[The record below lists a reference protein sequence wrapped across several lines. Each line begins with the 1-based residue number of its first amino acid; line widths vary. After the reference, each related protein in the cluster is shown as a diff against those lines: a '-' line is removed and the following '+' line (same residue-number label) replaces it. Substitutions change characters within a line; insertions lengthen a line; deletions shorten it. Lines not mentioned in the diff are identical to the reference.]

1 MDAQAR
7 KLFGMLGSAYAGER
21 RNAFDRLDKYL
32 EGKGLTLPKLWDGL
46 ETELAAAT
54 ADIAKLQTA
63 LAGYRRANAAAKV
76 QNQHLR
82 GMLWAKAKLPHLNR
96 RKKIGL
102 GGVLL
107 AAVIGYCE
115 LPEGGIAGLF
125 SASAAGQ
132 RAAVTETAG
141 DTLDRVMWGN
151 GDSAPFVFHAGG
163 LPWWGVIRGDSDD
176 AHYTDG
182 QNRRVVVHCLRFY
195 AAPASVKADGA
206 YVAPQPYGWFGRL
219 KWPARAVE
227 CKNAGPVKEASQ

>member
-1 MDAQAR
+1 MGKGQTPASEPAQKDRPRRRLAR
-7 KLFGMLGSAYAGER
+7 R
-21 RNAFDRLDKYL
+21 RDRL
-32 EGKGLTLPKLWDGL
+32 
-46 ETELAAAT
+46 
-54 ADIAKLQTA
+54 
-63 LAGYRRANAAAKV
+63 
-76 QNQHLR
+76 
-82 GMLWAKAKLPHLNR
+82 
-96 RKKIGL
+96 
-102 GGVLL
+102 
-107 AAVIGYCE
+107 CE

-195 AAPASVKADGA
+195 QLRRASRPMGPMSRRSLMDGSAGSNGPRARSIQKRRAGQGSLAMKLPTIFRKENAAAERGPWRPGDCRRCRSRMGA
-206 YVAPQPYGWFGRL
+206 GGAVARQNRC
-219 KWPARAVE
+219 R
-227 CKNAGPVKEASQ
+227 